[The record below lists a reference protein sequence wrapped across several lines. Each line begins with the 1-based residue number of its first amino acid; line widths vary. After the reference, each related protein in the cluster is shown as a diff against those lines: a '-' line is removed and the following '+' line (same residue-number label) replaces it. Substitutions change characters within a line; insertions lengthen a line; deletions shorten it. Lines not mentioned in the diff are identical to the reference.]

1 MTEGRSPLCPPSHLE
16 KDNELRVRCLNLST
30 HHSWQSP
37 GEEGVEA
44 GHSDQDSGGAG
55 GEGRGGR
62 QGGLQGGRHG
72 EPAVL

>member
-16 KDNELRVRCLNLST
+16 KDNELRVRGLNLST

-44 GHSDQDSGGAG
+44 GHSDQGSGVEG
-55 GEGRGGR
+55 GGG
-62 QGGLQGGRHG
+62 GDLQ
-72 EPAVL
+72 AVLPGARDVPADP